1 MRERSTAVSPVPAA
15 PAAPAALSLRPPWQA
30 LNSELWLS
38 SLALAAVFMGLRASG
53 TLGEQPV
60 RWLLPLGFVA
70 MTALPWL
77 LLTTAGRR
85 AIGLQAPRRAGFVL
99 IGITVGVLASA
110 LCFALGVALFGHG
123 AGHWFVSVANSYR
136 RTLDTSGMG
145 LLQLHLIF
153 TLPAVLFSPIG
164 EELFFRGLLQRALE
178 QRFSPARSTLI
189 EAGLFG
195 LVHLCHHGLVLSASG
210 LQLQPASATLWVLL
224 MFATALLFAWLRRA
238 SDSLLPAIASHAAFN
253 VTMNVFIFA
262 ALWN

>member
-1 MRERSTAVSPVPAA
+1 MNLQASATTT
-15 PAAPAALSLRPPWQA
+15 ALSLRAPWRA
-30 LNSELWLS
+30 LGAELWRS
-38 SLALAAVFMGLRASG
+38 SLVLAALFIGLRAAG
-53 TLGEQPV
+53 TLGEHPV

-77 LLTTAGRR
+77 LLTAPGRR
-85 AIGLQAPRRAGFVL
+85 AIGLQAPRRRGFML
-99 IGITVGVLASA
+99 IGIAAGALAA
-110 LCFALGVALFGHG
+110 TLCFALGIALFGHG
-123 AGHWFVSVANSYR
+123 TGHWFTSVANSYR

-153 TLPAVLFSPIG
+153 TVPAVLFSPVG

-178 QRFSPARSTLI
+178 QRFSPTRSTLI

-195 LVHLCHHGLVLSASG
+195 LVHLCHHGLVLSANG

-253 VTMNVFIFA
+253 VTMNAFIFA
-262 ALWN
+262 VLWT